1 VEVFYLDT
9 NINILNQGIKLFRER
24 GYNLV
29 SIDDICEAA
38 GITKSTFYY
47 HYKSKNDLIAQF
59 FNDTHILVKEKL
71 LDLLSHEQPLEQL
84 WLLLSMYLQNL
95 ADAGPGLARQV
106 YITSL
111 ERRVRTILPSDIHLR
126 ETILLLLRKLKPE
139 LTEPQI
145 VLLYDT
151 MIYTLDGIGL
161 TWSLSDGEF
170 DFLTAC
176 RKSYDL
182 LLCGV

>member
-71 LDLLSHEQPLEQL
+71 LDLLSYEQPLEQL
-84 WLLLSMYLQNL
+84 
-95 ADAGPGLARQV
+95 
-106 YITSL
+106 
-111 ERRVRTILPSDIHLR
+111 
-126 ETILLLLRKLKPE
+126 
-139 LTEPQI
+139 
-145 VLLYDT
+145 
-151 MIYTLDGIGL
+151 YTLI
-161 TWSLSDGEF
+161 
-170 DFLTAC
+170 
-176 RKSYDL
+176 
-182 LLCGV
+182 